1 MALEVDE
8 FVPEVTKYC
17 CPFTTYR
24 NRLYVYPLHLKYDG
38 QKTFAKVSKETSPD
52 RDIQEGEESWKKWRP
67 ECSLVPTA
75 GHSFRQGTSP
85 SGWSSRTLMKGMP
98 KP

>member
-8 FVPEVTKYC
+8 FVPEVAKYC

-52 RDIQEGEESWKKWRP
+52 RDTQEGEESFLLAKM
-67 ECSLVPTA
+67 EA
-75 GHSFRQGTSP
+75 
-85 SGWSSRTLMKGMP
+85 
-98 KP
+98 